1 MDRLS
6 SFFRARASLF
16 GLRVSDWNPESDVFA
31 SIFSFHASTG
41 NSWLMHAVRF
51 SGLVHHIFRPVFIEL
66 MFPARFTRLVHQIPR
81 KFTLISGAR
90 SFMLRVE
97 FRNLMF
103 LLRFSASMHQP
114 EIRG

>member
-1 MDRLS
+1 
-6 SFFRARASLF
+6 
-16 GLRVSDWNPESDVFA
+16 
-31 SIFSFHASTG
+31 
-41 NSWLMHAVRF
+41 MHAVRF
-51 SGLVHHIFRPVFIEL
+51 SGLVHHIFRPIFIEL
-66 MFPARFTRLVHQIPR
+66 MFPARFTRLVYQIPR

-103 LLRFSASMHQP
+103 LLQFSASMHQP